1 MAATNYSITRRL
13 AAVLDDLQSEFR
25 VLCDENDFENK
36 LNALKKAGTKSDRA
50 SKLRMLFDLFDK
62 CGIEY
67 ERGKDNEYYEQ
78 LVRASDIPTFSDIGD
93 RMLLS
98 LFEKYD
104 AYPSPEDYMKR
115 IVDRLSRAEDGW
127 QQDTLR
133 LRILKQFIKY
143 GNYLTDAKIEG
154 KSTVRAFAEEKLGK
168 KSPTD
173 EEVLSCLSDD
183 LFNALT
189 IEKPNYSGLSKEEAK
204 KAKQRD
210 KDRRKEAR
218 RKTEL
223 LKIADDLA
231 SGKFRSE
238 GATKKYLYLF
248 AMVFDMTYYS
258 GSDDILDPVTDLETN
273 LFRDYYANNLMRFI
287 TDTYKGKRSKY
298 ENDPSGQGIN
308 YKNFAE
314 MIYLY
319 YISGQY
325 SPQDK
330 IRLSD
335 EMIQR
340 VKKDR
345 FQQGKVD
352 TAKKG
357 GTKYYRGLVK
367 SANPGNVYSED
378 LLRKS
383 EEEFEQFICDTY
395 DCETSAAEDSEK
407 GVRKMIL
414 GPMQVETE
422 QVSAF
427 REYQKV
433 LEDLRDLGVRLE
445 NCNYGLRFTDVAA
458 FKKNG
463 QESFCRKHPEIDPD
477 KFASFVDLL
486 QAVNDFMGYTPIESE
501 STQSEAQEWTEL
513 STFKTKALFI
523 ESPKA
528 ITRTSLLVAYYY
540 YYNALNESAE
550 TGTWMNL
557 EELYN
562 DFKECVDPILD
573 AANYQPI
580 SGKNII
586 DLFLVFSAYAYLN
599 VG

>member
-1 MAATNYSITRRL
+1 MTETNVSITRRL
-13 AAVLDDLQSEFR
+13 AAVVDDLQSEFR
-25 VLCDENDFENK
+25 VLCDEKDFENK

-50 SKLRMLFDLFDK
+50 SKLRKLFDLFDK

-67 ERGKDNEYYEQ
+67 ERGKDNTYYER
-78 LVRASDIPTFSDIGD
+78 LVRDSNIPTFSDIGD

-98 LFEKYD
+98 LFKKYD
-104 AYPSPEDYMKR
+104 AYPSPEEYMKR
-115 IVDRLSRAEDGW
+115 IVDRLSNAEDGW

-143 GNYLTDAKIEG
+143 GNYLADAKIEG
-154 KSTVRAFAEEKLGK
+154 KSTVRAFAEKKLGK
-168 KSPTD
+168 KSPSD

-210 KDRRKEAR
+210 KERRKETR

-258 GSDDILDPVTDLETN
+258 GNGDFFNPLTDVETN
-273 LFRDYYANNLMRFI
+273 LFRDYYANNLIRFI
-287 TDTYKGKRSKY
+287 TDAYTGRRSEF

-319 YISGQY
+319 FISGEH

-330 IRLSD
+330 IRLSS
-335 EMIQR
+335 EMITR
-340 VKKDR
+340 VKENQ
-345 FQQGKVD
+345 FQQGRID
-352 TAKKG
+352 TTRNG
-357 GTKYYRGLVK
+357 GTQYYRGLFKVDD
-367 SANPGNVYSED
+367 PGKLYSED
-378 LLRKS
+378 ILSKS
-383 EEEFEQFICDTY
+383 EEEFERFICDTY
-395 DCETSAAEDSEK
+395 DCETYIPGDGEM
-407 GVRKMIL
+407 RKKDTIV
-414 GPMQVETE
+414 GPLQVETE
-422 QVSAF
+422 QNSAYQ
-427 REYQKV
+427 EYRKV

-463 QESFCRKHPEIDPD
+463 QDTFCRRHPKIDPN

-486 QAVNDFMGYTPIESE
+486 QAFNDFMGYTPTEKESD
-501 STQSEAQEWTEL
+501 QSEAQEWTEL
-513 STFKTKALFI
+513 ATFKTKALFI

-528 ITRTSLLVAYYY
+528 ITRTSLLVTYYY
-540 YYNALNESAE
+540 YYNALNEDVE
-550 TGTWMNL
+550 KGTWMNL
-557 EELYN
+557 EEVYN
-562 DFKECVDPILD
+562 DFKECIDPILA

-580 SGKNII
+580 SGRNII
-586 DLFLVFSAYAYLN
+586 DLLVIFSSYAYLN